1 MYLFGK
7 ITVKPQ
13 LPERI
18 SYLSNIANNL
28 WWSWNTNALRLYD
41 YIDPVLFAKVGKNP
55 VKFLSRINQ
64 KRLIEV
70 SNDTDFLKD
79 YDLIVDNF
87 KSYLSTEDT
96 YFNTQFPNNKNDVI
110 AYFSAEYGI
119 DEILPIYAGGLGI
132 LSGDHCK
139 SASDLGIPFVP
150 IGLLYKQGY
159 FHQFINKDGSELFDY
174 SPTSIED
181 LPIIPVLDDDGND
194 LIISVEFPG
203 RIVYLKVW
211 SIAVGRVKLYLL
223 DSDINLN
230 SQTDRGLTLKLYGGN
245 QEMRISQ
252 EIILGIGGM
261 KLLKTLNISPSL
273 YHMNEGHSSFVAL
286 EVIKKFMEEKNI
298 SFDVAKKLASTCTVF
313 TTHTPVPAGNDIF
326 PIELMDRY
334 FSSYYNELG
343 ISRNDF
349 LNLGLKKEN
358 VLSDGFN
365 MAVLALKISG
375 AKNGV
380 SKLHGE
386 VSRGLFSDLWPETAA
401 NEVPIDYVTNGIHTG
416 TWLAPTLK
424 NLYNAYMRPLWQE
437 KLYDTEVWNDIDNIP
452 DSELWEAHKIQK
464 NKLGNLIRKNIKAQ
478 KVRHGAS
485 IDELNDIEK
494 IFDPNVLTIGFARR
508 FATYKRADLIFKD
521 LERITKI
528 LNDPARS
535 VQIVFAGKPHPA
547 DVQGQDLV
555 KRIYEISEMPQF
567 KGKVFILEN
576 YNMAIARYL
585 VSGVDVWLNN
595 PRRPLEASGTSGE
608 KAGVNGVINFSILD
622 GWWFEGYDGNNG
634 WAIGDDTEYTNYELQ
649 DSADSQSIYD
659 ILENEIIPL
668 YYSKSD
674 DKINSKWIKK
684 MKASIKTVGG
694 VYNTGRMLVDYLNKL
709 YIPQIDRYNGL
720 KENIDAI
727 RNYLNWEQDIK
738 SKWSLIKITPAS
750 HLDDL
755 TVNAGNNLKMTC
767 NVFLN
772 GIDPNSVTVEVYC
785 GKLDEQGK
793 MTNSLYT
800 EMNLTNT
807 IGESNYEYSSDLV
820 IDDGGN
826 YGYTFRVLP
835 KHDLLI
841 NKHDLSLCKW
851 LTN

>member
-18 SYLSNIANNL
+18 SYLSDIANNL
-28 WWSWNTNALRLYD
+28 WWSWNTTALRLYD
-41 YIDPVLFAKVGKNP
+41 YIDPILFAKVGKNP

-70 SNDTDFLKD
+70 ANDNDFLKD

-87 KSYLSTEDT
+87 KTYLSTEDT
-96 YFNTQFPNNKNDVI
+96 YFNSHFPNNKNDVI

-159 FHQFINKDGSELFDY
+159 FHQLINKDGSELFDY
-174 SPTSIED
+174 SPTTIED
-181 LPIIPVLDDDGND
+181 LPIIPVLDENGNE

-211 SIAVGRVKLYLL
+211 SISIGRIKLYLL

-230 SQTDRGLTLKLYGGN
+230 SPTDKQLTLKLYGGN

-286 EVIKKFMEEKNI
+286 EVIKKFMGEKNI
-298 SFDVAKKLASTCTVF
+298 PFNVAKKLASTCTVF

-326 PIELMDRY
+326 PIDLIDRY

-365 MAVLALKISG
+365 MAVLALKIAG
-375 AKNGV
+375 VKNGV

-401 NEVPIDYVTNGIHTG
+401 NEVPIDYVTNGIHTC

-424 NLYNAYMRPLWQE
+424 DLYNAYMRPLWQE
-437 KLYDTEVWNDIDNIP
+437 KLYNAEVWNDIDNIP
-452 DSELWEAHKIQK
+452 DNELWDAHMIQK

-478 KVRHGAS
+478 KIRHGAS

-528 LNDPARS
+528 LNDPNRP

-547 DVQGQDLV
+547 DIQGQDLV

-649 DSADSQSIYD
+649 DNADSQSIYD
-659 ILENEIIPL
+659 TLENEIIPL
-668 YYSKSD
+668 YYSKGD
-674 DKINSKWIKK
+674 DKLNSRWIKK

-709 YIPQIDRYNGL
+709 YMPQVNRYDAL
-720 KENIDAI
+720 KNNIDAI
-727 RNYLNWEQDIK
+727 TNYLNWEQNLK
-738 SKWSLIKITPAS
+738 SKWALIKITPTS

-755 TVNAGNNLKMTC
+755 SVNAGTDIKMSC

-800 EMNLTNT
+800 EMSLSNT
-807 IGESNYEYSSDLV
+807 IGDSNYEYSSDLV

-835 KHDLLI
+835 KHELLI